1 MTGLPLGLPLILQEQ
16 DPFQFAVLELG
27 SGDVLVFASDGV
39 EEAQDGRDG
48 FYEGERLRAVIQSS
62 VCQYT
67 SAEEIRDEI
76 FSPFF
81 TTKPVGKG
89 TGLGLN
95 ISYKIIEKHSGEVKV
110 FSKPGKTRFQ
120 VSLPVDFNKIDSG
133 NSAQVNSYSSDDV
146 KLRRILETTKSVA
159 VVGISDKEDQANH
172 SVPRYL
178 QTQGYKIFPVNPRL
192 EEVLGEKSYPDL
204 ISIPEEV
211 DVVEIFRRSEA
222 VPEIVD
228 QAIQIG
234 AKVVWMQEG
243 IVNEAAADAAL
254 EAGLEVV
261 MDTCMRATHKRIWAK

>member
-1 MTGLPLGLPLILQEQ
+1 MN
-16 DPFQFAVLELG
+16 A
-27 SGDVLVFASDGV
+27 
-39 EEAQDGRDG
+39 
-48 FYEGERLRAVIQSS
+48 
-62 VCQYT
+62 
-67 SAEEIRDEI
+67 
-76 FSPFF
+76 
-81 TTKPVGKG
+81 
-89 TGLGLN
+89 
-95 ISYKIIEKHSGEVKV
+95 
-110 FSKPGKTRFQ
+110 
-120 VSLPVDFNKIDSG
+120 
-133 NSAQVNSYSSDDV
+133 YSSDDV
-146 KLRRILETTKSVA
+146 KLRRILETTRSVA

-178 QTQGYKIFPVNPRL
+178 QSQGYKIFPVNPRL

-204 ISIPEEV
+204 LSIPEEV

-261 MDTCMRATHKRIWAK
+261 MDTCMRATHKRIWAKS